1 MISSHISLRILP
13 IHDGIKVNPCQ
24 LKEPQAD
31 HEIHAGLQNQTH
43 NFDTHLKGP
52 RFRANYR
59 VNTYSIAR
67 HTLKTKAGQS
77 ECRDLLTHCIMFIS
91 RNRRIS
97 FCRIAHNGQY
107 LAWLNEMIIATSCN
121 IINMP

>member
-77 ECRDLLTHCIMFIS
+77 ECRDLLTRCIMFIS
-91 RNRRIS
+91 TKEPPHFVLPNCTQRAIPR
-97 FCRIAHNGQY
+97 
-107 LAWLNEMIIATSCN
+107 LVE
-121 IINMP
+121 